1 MTTRAPPRP
10 GAPAA
15 PAALSGSVPAPCPLR
30 TPAVPSILFA
40 CQSVRINTALILDET
55 RVECFVGPSAR
66 GGVPA
71 DAPPRGGAQ
80 GDPVSRGAGVG
91 GCPAPAAASPT
102 PPVPGAVPA
111 AETPFPP
118 PEAFA
123 WHPSLCRPFVSTP
136 ALGACPDA
144 RSCCAHWQLALW
156 GRVSEGGPLSWR
168 APEPWWEKWGLQEG
182 GGEQGRTAASAR
194 GGAGRGPDRAG
205 AARTPLPNAHDPSPT
220 RGWER
225 AATSHP
231 ARTRL
236 REQPPELPRA

>member
-1 MTTRAPPRP
+1 MKPVSSVSWAPRHVGACPRTPRP
-10 GAPAA
+10 GAEPGAT
-15 PAALSGSVPAPCPLR
+15 PCPAGR
-30 TPAVPSILFA
+30 AW
-40 CQSVRINTALILDET
+40 E
-55 RVECFVGPSAR
+55 
-66 GGVPA
+66 GVQRRLQLP
-71 DAPPRGGAQ
+71 PPRL
-80 GDPVSRGAGVG
+80 
-91 GCPAPAAASPT
+91 SPGLY
-102 PPVPGAVPA
+102 PLLKLLP
-111 AETPFPP
+111 PP

-205 AARTPLPNAHDPSPT
+205 AARTPLPNAHDPSPA

-225 AATSHP
+225 APTSHP